1 MVVEGGGGCA
11 AGAVDAWPAAA
22 LVAPA
27 AFVAALPVPVALG
40 ALPLGRPIGGV
51 GACVSGAPCG
61 RLRLVGLAG
70 LHELNCAWRSS
81 VVGGA
86 AVVAIPLADG
96 AALASVA
103 LSPAWRS

>member
-1 MVVEGGGGCA
+1 MVVGGGGGCT

-27 AFVAALPVPVALG
+27 AFVAALPVPAALG
-40 ALPLGRPIGGV
+40 ALPLGRPVGGV
-51 GACVSGAPCG
+51 GTCVSGAPCG
-61 RLRLVGLAG
+61 RLRLAGLAG
-70 LHELNCAWRSS
+70 LREPSCAWRSR

-86 AVVAIPLADG
+86 AVDATPLTDG
-96 AALASVA
+96 AAFASVA